1 MAVLENVVVAVE
13 VAVMVGEGVAVGTV
27 VAVGAEEGLAIN
39 LPISMIGDRWGPV
52 QGVDRQPPCPNGVV
66 AAVQPGPVCHETKV
80 GALNVYE
87 TNAVCNTQ
95 RTLSQAYAPRSPGV
109 LVAPQKERRSC
120 LSYGPGTQQGNGWR
134 IAIYFP
140 TELSPQSVNTKLG
153 GNFPG
158 RPRFFQ
164 HDKSDGIGPNLT
176 FFWGGGEG
184 IEKCNGFEGQN
195 GAVAHCHAALRH
207 PNAPGRRWPCRW
219 QWRWRSA
226 CRCRS
231 GWCWR

>member
-1 MAVLENVVVAVE
+1 MAVGVAVDVSVTVGVTVGSSVAVLENVVVAVE

-52 QGVDRQPPCPNGVV
+52 QGVDWQPPCPNVVV
-66 AAVQPGPVCHETKV
+66 AAVEPGPVCHERKV
-80 GALNVYE
+80 GALNAYE

-153 GNFPG
+153 GNFPR
-158 RPRFFQ
+158 RPRFSNMTSQ
-164 HDKSDGIGPNLT
+164 MTLDLT
-176 FFWGGGEG
+176 SSGGGY
-184 IEKCNGFEGQN
+184 
-195 GAVAHCHAALRH
+195 
-207 PNAPGRRWPCRW
+207 
-219 QWRWRSA
+219 
-226 CRCRS
+226 
-231 GWCWR
+231 